1 MRWCCTGGWKT
12 WETVSCDVT
21 GTTGKHDRY
30 LKFFGGNRMLFHFN
44 WWKNISAVGTIHT
57 AAKLFE
63 GTLMEILCANVA

>member
-1 MRWCCTGGWKT
+1 
-12 WETVSCDVT
+12 
-21 GTTGKHDRY
+21 
-30 LKFFGGNRMLFHFN
+30 MLFHFN